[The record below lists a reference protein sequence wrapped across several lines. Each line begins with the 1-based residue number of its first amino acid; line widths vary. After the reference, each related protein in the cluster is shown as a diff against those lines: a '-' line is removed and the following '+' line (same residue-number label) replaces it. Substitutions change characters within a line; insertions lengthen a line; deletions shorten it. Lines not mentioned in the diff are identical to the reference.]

1 MEGIPDDGFVYLIG
15 MIICDS
21 HGETRHSF
29 WADSKEQEKAI
40 FEQFISLVEKCDSP
54 FIFCYGSYEGSF
66 IKRMRGYVRAKK
78 PVDNV
83 LSSLVNVLSIIN
95 TYFYFPTNT
104 NGLKEIGGSLGVPWT
119 KEGASGKSG

>member
-66 IKRMRGYVRAKK
+66 IKRMRRYVRAKK

-83 LSSLVNVLSIIN
+83 LGSLVNVLSIIY
-95 TYFYFPTNT
+95 TYFYFPTYT
-104 NGLKEIGGSLGVPWT
+104 NVLKEKAGSFALSWT
-119 KEGASGKSG
+119 EKGD